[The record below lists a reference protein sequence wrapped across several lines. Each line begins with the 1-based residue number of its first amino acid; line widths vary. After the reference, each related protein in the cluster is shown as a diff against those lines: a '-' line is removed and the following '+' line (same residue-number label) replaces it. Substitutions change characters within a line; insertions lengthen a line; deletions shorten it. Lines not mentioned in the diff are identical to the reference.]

1 MDSETK
7 QTLISATTELIL
19 TKGLPALVKFVT
31 KINQENE
38 KKPVTIEDI
47 EAVKGELDSRSY
59 FEDVS

>member
-1 MDSETK
+1 
-7 QTLISATTELIL
+7 LISATTELIL